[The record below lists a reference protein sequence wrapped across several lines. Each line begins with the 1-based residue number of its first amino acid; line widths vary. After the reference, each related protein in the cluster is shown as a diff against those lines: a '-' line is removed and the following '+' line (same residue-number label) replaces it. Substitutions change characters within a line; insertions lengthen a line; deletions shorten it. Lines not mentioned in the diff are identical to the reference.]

1 METTMVTHE
10 ADEERFRKLQQF
22 DQAAFNE
29 KLDSLAVSK
38 NSWNVYVKFTSP
50 RYNNYLYLV
59 RLGWENRQ
67 LY

>member
-38 NSWNVYVKFTSP
+38 DS
-50 RYNNYLYLV
+50 
-59 RLGWENRQ
+59 
-67 LY
+67 